1 LPEVGSCKVTDSQIT
16 CASLVF
22 FLLVDPFE
30 KGVRV
35 GQVLSSYTPAN
46 SLDDVAYARAPVDRI
61 ALE

>member
-1 LPEVGSCKVTDSQIT
+1 MYRL
-16 CASLVF
+16 F
-22 FLLVDPFE
+22 YFLLVDPFE